1 MDLQKMNMIA
11 TFVRPSDMMR
21 SASSAGYAPA
31 APISIKHI
39 SGSVASSQTLLP
51 LVSIVR
57 MAGKQQKKLTIPVAL
72 VSR

>member
-1 MDLQKMNMIA
+1 MDLQKMNIIA
-11 TFVRPSDMMR
+11 TFVRPNDMIPTV
-21 SASSAGYAPA
+21 SSAGYAPA
-31 APISIKHI
+31 APTNIKHM